1 MTKGLEPWTPFKVR
15 QFNGF
20 KVVID
25 KVEEMSSFPI
35 QRLKCHF
42 PQINI
47 AIAIDFFAIIP
58 RDFTQEYGYGLE
70 QF

>member
-1 MTKGLEPWTPFKVR
+1 MTKGLEPWTLFGIR

-20 KVVID
+20 KVVIN

-35 QRLKCHF
+35 RCLKSYF
-42 PQINI
+42 PKFNIVI
-47 AIAIDFFAIIP
+47 AIGFFAIIP
-58 RDFTQEYGYGLE
+58 RDFIQKYGYGLE